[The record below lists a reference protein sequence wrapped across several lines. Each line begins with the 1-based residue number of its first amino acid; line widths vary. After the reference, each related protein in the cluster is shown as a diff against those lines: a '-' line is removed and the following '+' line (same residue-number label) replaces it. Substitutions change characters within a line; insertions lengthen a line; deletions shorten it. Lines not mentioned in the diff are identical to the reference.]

1 MDITPKYSLEELVVY
16 EGVVYKVTRIY
27 ALNWSIKAPFVY
39 GLVLAHK
46 DPKEP
51 LEHKEFLVIEGL
63 LKKATQEQIDVWM
76 LLYGSE

>member
-27 ALNWSIKAPFVY
+27 AINWFMKVPFVY
-39 GLVLAHK
+39 GLVLAHTN
-46 DPKEP
+46 PIEP

-63 LKKATQEQIDVWM
+63 LKKATPEQIDVWM